1 MAQTRD
7 SIQVEFRFGHVVL
20 DGRPLAS
27 VWLGEEPKPRAR
39 DRVRDIDRVLE
50 RMLEPQIRDYRC
62 KSSISFR
69 REGGRVLWT
78 RMTDADALAR
88 VRAIGELTA

>member
-27 VWLGEEPKPRAR
+27 VWLGDEPGVARERAR
-39 DRVRDIDRVLE
+39 EGARDIDRMLE
-50 RMLEPQIRDYRC
+50 RMLDRKIRDHRC

-78 RMTDADALAR
+78 VGGGAR
-88 VRAIGELTA
+88 VRAVGELIA